1 LKKRAILL
9 SLAIILIV
17 IFVRRGVSGNNGTSE
32 NNMLG
37 VKYVLKEKDT
47 FISVLRRAQIKPET
61 ADSIIEYLSRMTDL
75 RKIKPGE
82 TLLIYTDNKLKFK
95 RIEYHKDISE
105 IYTVE
110 YGKKF
115 QYAKTENQER
125 VNVALIEGVI
135 EDNLYNS
142 LIRKKE
148 KGELANAFTKIF
160 EWQCDFKSDVQSGDR
175 YLILIE
181 KIYINGNF
189 YKYGKT
195 LYATLENKEHLYEAF
210 YYKENGVEGYFDEMG
225 ASLNST
231 ILKAPLAYYK
241 RISSTFTSKRYHP
254 ILKKKIPHYAIDYSA
269 PKGVEVYSAADGIVI
284 TKQYDR
290 YGGRTVKIKH
300 ENGYITEYMHLNG
313 YSQKLKVG
321 KFVKQGDIIG
331 YVGRSGLA
339 TGTHLHYA
347 VKHNGIYINPLKMKF
362 ENAYT
367 IKDENKAD
375 FTAYTDIMRS
385 FILAVRSV
393 TDFPNICSK
402 KDFIFKY
409 ANIADKS
416 AGL

>member
-1 LKKRAILL
+1 MKKRILIL
-9 SLAIILIV
+9 SLAILLAV
-17 IFVRRGVSGNNGTSE
+17 IFVKKGVSGNNAKGD

-47 FISVLRRAQIKPET
+47 FISILKRARIEN
-61 ADSIIEYLSRMTDL
+61 AVSDSIVEYLSRMTDL

-82 TLLIYTDNKLKFK
+82 AVIIYTDSRMNFR

-110 YGKKF
+110 YSKKF
-115 QYAKTENQER
+115 TYGKTKNEER

-142 LIRKKE
+142 LVRKKE
-148 KGELANAFTKIF
+148 KGDLASAFTKIF
-160 EWQCDFKSDVQSGDR
+160 EWQCDFKADVQPGDR

-181 KIYINGNF
+181 KIYVNGNF
-189 YKYGKT
+189 YKYGKP

-210 YYKENGVEGYFDEMG
+210 YYKEGDTEGYFDETG

-284 TKQYDR
+284 SKQYER
-290 YGGRTVKIKH
+290 YAGRIVRIKH
-300 ENGYITEYMHLNG
+300 ENGYITEYAHLSG

-321 KFVKQGDIIG
+321 KFVRQGDVIG

-362 ENAYT
+362 ENAHK
-367 IKDENKAD
+367 ISEENMQEFA
-375 FTAYTDIMRS
+375 AYSDIMRS
-385 FILAVRSV
+385 FILAARSV
-393 TDFPNICSK
+393 SGFPNICSK
-402 KDFIFKY
+402 KEFIFKY
-409 ANIADKS
+409 ANLADKS